1 MSQPLSEYL
10 ESVGFSQYLE
20 VLQDAGLDTTDDLA
34 LCDAGDYKEFDI
46 KLFHWRKMMKGVKTE
61 KPPEPV
67 APAPG
72 GEESVPEEE
81 VAPIAPQPVEKAQH
95 VTDVRSVQFR
105 KLKAFYGIYN
115 PDKSGDEE
123 GLNHILSEYQGD
135 YDNMWRHLEQKYIL
149 GNKGVTRKKAVLDR
163 KPNTKADAIL
173 EGIAS
178 LYRTNIRD
186 LEAKYKFP
194 DFHSPLMDDVDFKA
208 KPMVL
213 LVGQY
218 SVGKTSFI
226 RYMLDREFPGSRIG
240 PEPTTDSFMAVMH
253 GSSEK
258 VIPGNAAVMDMQLP
272 FKTLQRF
279 GIQFL
284 NKFSVSQVNSPIL
297 ESITFL
303 DTPGIL
309 SGEKQRLGRLYDFA
323 KVVEQFAHRSDRILL
338 LFDAHK
344 LDISDEFRG
353 AIEMLK
359 GHDDKVRCI
368 LNKCDQVPN
377 QQLLRVY
384 GALMWSLGKVF
395 KTPEVLR
402 VYVGSFWDQPYSD
415 EHNADLFDAEA
426 QDLIADLKALP
437 RHRVTRKINEFVKR
451 TRQFKVHLMVV
462 EHLRAQYGWTGKN
475 KTTNKLL
482 SGMGDQFRQI
492 AEKNNLTL
500 ADFPNPNKFA
510 SIIKNHDIKAF
521 QKLKPKYIKAIDVVL
536 HQEVPRLMQLLPGEN
551 ETQGSMGVASNPF
564 ANTELS
570 EANLDPTK
578 RWVVNQ
584 GQKKEFDNKFYEL
597 RLINGSASGAQVREV
612 MMSSGLSSDT
622 LMAIWELSDITQNGH
637 MDSEEF
643 ALCQWLIQY
652 VQSGNTLPAAL
663 TVNMVPPGKRH
674 LVQSM

>member
-1 MSQPLSEYL
+1 
-10 ESVGFSQYLE
+10 
-20 VLQDAGLDTTDDLA
+20 
-34 LCDAGDYKEFDI
+34 
-46 KLFHWRKMMKGVKTE
+46 
-61 KPPEPV
+61 
-67 APAPG
+67 
-72 GEESVPEEE
+72 
-81 VAPIAPQPVEKAQH
+81 
-95 VTDVRSVQFR
+95 
-105 KLKAFYGIYN
+105 
-115 PDKSGDEE
+115 
-123 GLNHILSEYQGD
+123 
-135 YDNMWRHLEQKYIL
+135 MWRHLEQKYIL
-149 GNKGVTRKKAVLDR
+149 GKSQASSRKKAVLDR

-253 GSSEK
+253 GSTEK
-258 VIPGNAAVMDMQLP
+258 VIPGNAAVMDRALP
-272 FKTLQRF
+272 FRTLQRF

-284 NKFSVSQVNSPIL
+284 NKFSVSQLPAPIL
-297 ESITFL
+297 ESISFL

-309 SGEKQRLGRLYDFA
+309 SGEKQRLGRQYDFA

-395 KTPEVLR
+395 KTPEVIR
-402 VYVGSFWDQPYSD
+402 VYVGSFWDNEY
-415 EHNADLFDAEA
+415 ENAHNADLFDAEA
-426 QDLIADLKALP
+426 QDLISDLKSLP

-451 TRQFKVHLMVV
+451 TRQFKVHLLVV
-462 EHLRAQYGWTGKN
+462 EHLRSQFGWTGKN
-475 KTTNKLL
+475 STQQRLL
-482 SGMGDQFRQI
+482 NTMGDQFKKI
-492 AEKNNLTL
+492 AETHGLTL

-510 SIIKNHDIKAF
+510 QIIANHKINEF
-521 QKLKPKYIKAIDVVL
+521 QKLKPKYVTAIDTVL
-536 HQEVPRLMQLLPGEN
+536 HQEVPRLMKLLPGEN
-551 ETQGSMGVASNPF
+551 ETNGQGQTTSNPF
-564 ANTELS
+564 ANNELA
-570 EANLDPTK
+570 EANLDPSM
-578 RWVVNQ
+578 RWVVT
-584 GQKKEFDNKFYEL
+584 GPQKAEFDNKFYSLEL
-597 RLINGSASGAQVREV
+597 SNGAASGNQVRNV
-612 MMSSGLSSDT
+612 MMQSQLSQDA
-622 LMAIWELSDITQNGH
+622 LAAIWELSDVTLNG
-637 MDSEEF
+637 MLDNEEF
-643 ALCQWLIQY
+643 ALCLWLIDY
-652 VQSGNTLPAAL
+652 VKSGNSLPPNL
-663 TVNMVPPGKRH
+663 TRNMVPPGKRH
-674 LVQSM
+674 LVEFS